1 MPGPPR
7 GTTFGGMNRAAS
19 LALLLAFV
27 AVPVMADN
35 AKFSAVVRD
44 TVTREINERK
54 EAKERDESSNDLP
67 RAANVGAR
75 TSRTPFGFYLVNQ
88 DDALNV
94 ASCPMDVEGSPNY
107 DSLRNHFREFTD
119 DEMWKICLNRNTAPS
134 LGAFPSACACS
145 LLAHPSPWRPV
156 AGPHASERDESLA
169 AEDPD
174 LEEVP
179 PPSPQA
185 TAGS

>member
-1 MPGPPR
+1 
-7 GTTFGGMNRAAS
+7 MNRAAS
-19 LALLLAFV
+19 LSLLLAFV

-35 AKFSAVVRD
+35 SRFSAVVRD
-44 TVTREINERK
+44 TVTREIHERK
-54 EAKERDESSNDLP
+54 EAKESEQSPDELR

-75 TSRTPFGFYLVNQ
+75 SNRTPFGFYLVNQ
-88 DDALNV
+88 DDSLNV
-94 ASCPMDVEGSPNY
+94 ASCPMDVEGSPAY

-119 DEMWKICLNRNTAPS
+119 DEMWKICLNRNSAPS
-134 LGAFPSACACS
+134 MGAFPSACACS

-156 AGPHASERDESLA
+156 AVPDASERDEA
-169 AEDPD
+169 FPMEDPE

-179 PPSPQA
+179 IPAPQT

>member
-1 MPGPPR
+1 
-7 GTTFGGMNRAAS
+7 MNRAAS
-19 LALLLAFV
+19 LSLLLAI
-27 AVPVMADN
+27 AAMPVMADN

-54 EAKERDESSNDLP
+54 EAKESEESSNDLP
-67 RAANVGAR
+67 RTADVGVR
-75 TSRTPFGFYLVNQ
+75 TNRTPFGFYLVNQ

-94 ASCPMDVEGSPNY
+94 ASCPMDVEGSPTY

-119 DEMWKICLNRNTAPS
+119 DEMWKICLNRSVAPS

-156 AGPHASERDESLA
+156 AAPHASERDESLLT
-169 AEDPD
+169 EDPD
-174 LEEVP
+174 MAEVP
-179 PPSPQA
+179 PPAPQT